1 MSNSVLNQ
9 GIEKYVA
16 SPTIVLQIEGIT
28 GGYGGGLVLNGA
40 TLSLHAAEVLGVIGR
55 NGVGK
60 TTLMR
65 ALIGAVPVTHGSI
78 FLGETEITR
87 ALPQRRARLGMGYV
101 PQGREV
107 FSGLTVAENLQA
119 GMQFVRE
126 NRAAAN
132 EQLQRVLDYFPILR
146 QRLKQ
151 KAGTMSGGEQQQL
164 AIARAL
170 VGAPKVLL
178 LDEPSEGVQPSIVHI
193 IADTL
198 VRIARELHV
207 AVILVE
213 QDIAMIQR
221 CAQRCCVMDK
231 GQVVDTL
238 SQQQLS
244 DDRLL
249 RQHLAL

>member
-1 MSNSVLNQ
+1 MKDEVLLR
-9 GIEKYVA
+9 VDD
-16 SPTIVLQIEGIT
+16 VT
-28 GGYGGGLVLNGA
+28 GGYGGGVVLDGA
-40 TLSLHAAEVLGVIGR
+40 SLQLGRAEVLGLIGR

-65 ALIGAVPVTHGSI
+65 SLIGAIPVRQGQI
-78 FLGETEITR
+78 LLGETDITQ
-87 ALPQRRARLGMGYV
+87 ASPQRRARLGIGYV
-101 PQGREV
+101 PQGREI
-107 FSGLTVAENLQA
+107 FSGLTVAENLQV

-126 NRAAAN
+126 HREFARDQLERALN
-132 EQLQRVLDYFPILR
+132 YFPILR

-178 LDEPSEGVQPSIVHI
+178 LDEPSEGVQPSIVTV

-198 VRIARELHV
+198 ARIARELHV

-221 CAQRCCVMDK
+221 AAQRCCVMDK
-231 GQVVDTL
+231 GRIIDTL
-238 SQQQLS
+238 DRHQLA
-244 DDRLL
+244 DDAAIR
-249 RQHLAL
+249 RHLAL

>member
-1 MSNSVLNQ
+1 MNDVL
-9 GIEKYVA
+9 
-16 SPTIVLQIEGIT
+16 LQVNGIT
-28 GGYGGGLVLNGA
+28 GGYGSGQVLNGA
-40 TLSLHAAEVLGVIGR
+40 TLQLHAAEVLGLIGR

-65 ALIGAVPVTHGSI
+65 TLIGVVPVRQGCI
-78 FLGETEITR
+78 MLGETDITQ
-87 ALPQRRARLGMGYV
+87 ATAQRRARLGIGYV

-107 FSGLTVAENLQA
+107 FSGLTVAENLQV

-126 NRAAAN
+126 HREFAQDLL
-132 EQLQRVLDYFPILR
+132 ERVLEYFPILR

-164 AIARAL
+164 VIARAL
-170 VGAPKVLL
+170 VGSPKILL

-198 VRIARELHV
+198 VRIARELRV

-221 CAQRCCVMDK
+221 AAQRCCVMDK
-231 GQVVDTL
+231 GQVIETL
-238 SQQQLS
+238 TQRQLS
-244 DDRLL
+244 DDLL
-249 RQHLAL
+249 MRHHLAL

>member
-1 MSNSVLNQ
+1 MSDDVLMQVND
-9 GIEKYVA
+9 
-16 SPTIVLQIEGIT
+16 IT

-40 TLSLHAAEVLGVIGR
+40 SLQLYSAEVLGVIGR

-65 ALIGAVPVTHGSI
+65 SLIGTVAVSRGHI
-78 FLGETEITR
+78 LLGETDITH
-87 ALPQRRARLGMGYV
+87 ATPQRRARLGIGYV

-107 FSGLTVAENLQA
+107 FSGLTVAENLQV

-126 NRAAAN
+126 HREFAGDLL
-132 EQLQRVLDYFPILR
+132 ERVLDYFPILR

-178 LDEPSEGVQPSIVHI
+178 LDEPSEGVQPSIVTI

-198 VRIARELHV
+198 TRIARELRV

-221 CAQRCCVMDK
+221 AAQRCCVMDK
-231 GQVVDTL
+231 GRVVEIL
-238 SQQQLS
+238 NHQQLS
-244 DDRLL
+244 DDLL
-249 RQHLAL
+249 MRRHLAL

>member
-1 MSNSVLNQ
+1 MKKTVL
-9 GIEKYVA
+9 E
-16 SPTIVLQIEGIT
+16 TEGLL
-28 GGYGGGLVLNGA
+28 GGYGGGQVLNGVSF
-40 TLSLHAAEVLGVIGR
+40 SLQTAEVLGLIGR
-55 NGVGK
+55 NGAGK

-65 ALIGAVPVTHGSI
+65 TLIGAIPLAGGTIV
-78 FLGETEITR
+78 LDETDITK
-87 ALPQRRARLGMGYV
+87 APSQRRARLGIGYV

-107 FSGLTVAENLQA
+107 FQGLTVKENLQV

-126 NRAAAN
+126 NRLYAG
-132 EQLQRVLDYFPILR
+132 QLLERVLDYFPILG

-170 VGAPKVLL
+170 VGDPKVLL

-198 VRIARELHV
+198 VRIASELDV

-221 CAQRCCVMDK
+221 AASRCAVMDK
-231 GQVVDTL
+231 GLIVDIL
-238 SQQQLS
+238 SKQQLS
-244 DDRLL
+244 CDETM
-249 RQHLAL
+249 RQQLAL

>member
-1 MSNSVLNQ
+1 MNDVL
-9 GIEKYVA
+9 
-16 SPTIVLQIEGIT
+16 LQVEGVT
-28 GGYGGGLVLNGA
+28 GGYGGGQVLNGA
-40 TLSLHAAEVLGVIGR
+40 TLQLHAAEVLGLIGR

-65 ALIGAVPVTHGSI
+65 TLIGAVPVRSGSI
-78 FLGETEITR
+78 MLGEIDITQ
-87 ALPQRRARLGMGYV
+87 ATSQRRARLGIGYV

-107 FSGLTVAENLQA
+107 FSGLTVAENLQV

-126 NRAAAN
+126 HREFAQDLL
-132 EQLQRVLDYFPILR
+132 ERVLEYFPILR

-170 VGAPKVLL
+170 VGSPKVLL

-198 VRIARELHV
+198 VRIARELRV

-221 CAQRCCVMDK
+221 AAQRCCVMDK
-231 GQVVDTL
+231 GQVIETL
-238 SQQQLS
+238 TQPQLS
-244 DDRLL
+244 DDHLMR
-249 RQHLAL
+249 RHLAL

>member
-1 MSNSVLNQ
+1 MSDDVL
-9 GIEKYVA
+9 
-16 SPTIVLQIEGIT
+16 LQVNDVT

-40 TLSLHAAEVLGVIGR
+40 TFQLHTAEVLGVIGL

-65 ALIGAVPVTHGSI
+65 SLIGAVPVSQGRI
-78 FLGETEITR
+78 LLGETEITH
-87 ALPQRRARLGMGYV
+87 ATPQRRARLGIGYV

-107 FSGLTVAENLQA
+107 FSGLTVAENLQV

-126 NRAAAN
+126 HREFASDLLA
-132 EQLQRVLDYFPILR
+132 RVLDYFPILR

-178 LDEPSEGVQPSIVHI
+178 LDEPSEGVQPSIVNI

-198 VRIARELHV
+198 TRIARELRV

-221 CAQRCCVMDK
+221 ATQRCCVMDK
-231 GQVVDTL
+231 GRVVDTL
-238 SQQQLS
+238 DQRQLS
-244 DDRLL
+244 DDLL
-249 RQHLAL
+249 MRRHLAL